1 MSKNIEKKD
10 EKIVDINEVKEEETQ
25 ENLETAEQ
33 QPEATPEEVPA
44 TVELKEN
51 WIDKIQKRNHD
62 HRIKVAEKKLAKQQA
77 KADKTPLDK
86 TDKKM
91 LIGGGLILAAA
102 VAGGVVKAVLTGG
115 SSASGENQIPDY
127 TLGTGEFS
135 ESTMADSTLDTE
147 PQVETIEINAQAD
160 EA

>member
-10 EKIVDINEVKEEETQ
+10 EKIVEINEVKNEETQ
-25 ENLETAEQ
+25 EMETAEQ
-33 QPEATPEEVPA
+33 QPETTPEEVPV

-62 HRIKVAEKKLAKQQA
+62 HRVKVAEKKLAKQQA

-115 SSASGENQIPDY
+115 SSTSGENQIPDY

-147 PQVETIEINAQAD
+147 PQMETIEINAQAD